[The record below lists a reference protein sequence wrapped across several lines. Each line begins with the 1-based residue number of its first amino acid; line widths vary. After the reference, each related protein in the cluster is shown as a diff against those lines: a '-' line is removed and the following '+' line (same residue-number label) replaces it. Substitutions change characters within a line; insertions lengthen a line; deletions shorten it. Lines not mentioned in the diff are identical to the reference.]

1 MKTTKHLSKH
11 QLDFFDTFGYLGF
24 PGLLKDRIDKIIEA
38 FEDVWVKAGRTH
50 DGTTRSALVPL
61 PDKSEYLSSLLDD
74 PRIHDIASSIC
85 GEDFNYYSGDGNYY
99 VGDTK
104 WHSDG
109 YKTRPVKSIKIA
121 FYLDPVR
128 KNSGAL
134 RVIPGSHKTDDTFA
148 SLLQSHLIKSNPSD
162 GLKTDAPVLFGIPGE
177 EIPAVALESNPGDI
191 LVFNHNI
198 KHSSWG
204 GSDRRRMFTMNFS
217 ERYPD
222 HLTDHLK
229 EVLGDE
235 ARFFIDRIHG
245 PAMIKT
251 ATPERMLHLEQ
262 VRENDTHLA
271 DLVKELKKTGEP
283 RANA

>member
-1 MKTTKHLSKH
+1 MKTVQPLSQD

-24 PGLLKDRIDKIIEA
+24 PGLLKDCIDKIIEE

-50 DGTTRSALVPL
+50 DGVTRSALVPL

-99 VGDTK
+99 VGDTG

-109 YKTRPVKSIKIA
+109 YNQRPVKSIKIA
-121 FYLDPVR
+121 FYLDPVTT
-128 KNSGAL
+128 NSGAL
-134 RVIPGSHKTDDTFA
+134 RVIPGSHRNIDSFGD
-148 SLLQSHLIKSNPSD
+148 LLESHLTSD
-162 GLKTDAPVLFGIPGE
+162 IFGMSGDQ
-177 EIPAVALESNPGDI
+177 IPAVALESNPGDV
-191 LVFNHNI
+191 LVFNHRI

-222 HLTDHLK
+222 HLIPDLK
-229 EVLGDE
+229 DFLAGE
-235 ARFFIDRIHG
+235 ARFFIERQHG
-245 PAMIKT
+245 PEMNKT
-251 ATPERMLHLEQ
+251 ATHERMHHLEQ
-262 VRENDTHLA
+262 VRENDTHMA
-271 DLVKELKKTGEP
+271 DVVKKMREAGKSSSQG
-283 RANA
+283 

>member
-61 PDKSEYLSSLLDD
+61 ADQSEYLSSLLDD

-99 VGDTK
+99 VGDTG

-109 YKTRPVKSIKIA
+109 YNQRPVKSIKIA
-121 FYLDPVR
+121 YYLDPVTT
-128 KNSGAL
+128 NSGAL
-134 RVIPGSHKTDDTFA
+134 RVIPGSHRNKESFGD
-148 SLLQSHLIKSNPSD
+148 LLESHLTSD
-162 GLKTDAPVLFGIPGE
+162 IFGMTGDQ
-177 EIPAVALESNPGDI
+177 IPAVALESNPGDV
-191 LVFNHNI
+191 LVFNHRI

-204 GSDRRRMFTMNFS
+204 GSDARRMFTMNFT
-217 ERYPD
+217 ERYPN
-222 HLTDHLK
+222 HLIADLK
-229 EVLGDE
+229 DFLSGE
-235 ARFFIDRIHG
+235 ARFFLDRMHG
-245 PAMIKT
+245 TEMIKT
-251 ATPERMLHLEQ
+251 ATPERMHHLEQ
-262 VRENDTHLA
+262 VRENDTHMA
-271 DLVKELKKTGEP
+271 DVVKELKKTMKEP
-283 RANA
+283 ANG

>member
-1 MKTTKHLSKH
+1 MKTVQKLNQH

-24 PGLLKDRIDKIIEA
+24 PGLLKDCIDKIIEE
-38 FEDVWVKAGRTH
+38 FEDIWVKSGRTH
-50 DGTTRSALVPL
+50 DRKTRSALVPL
-61 PDKSEYLSSLLDD
+61 PDQSEYLSSLLDD

-99 VGDTK
+99 VGDTR

-109 YKTRPVKSIKIA
+109 YKARPVKSIKIA
-121 FYLDPVR
+121 FYLDPVT

-134 RVIPGSHKTDDTFA
+134 RVIPGSHKTKDTF
-148 SLLQSHLIKSNPSD
+148 SNLLQSHLTSKDATPS
-162 GLKTDAPVLFGIPGE
+162 LFGITGDK
-177 EIPAVALESNPGDI
+177 IPAVALESNPGDI

-204 GSDRRRMFTMNFS
+204 GSDSRRMFTMNFS

-222 HLTDHLK
+222 HLIGDLK
-229 EVLGDE
+229 NDLSGQ
-235 ARFFIDRIHG
+235 ARFFIDRMHG

-251 ATPERMLHLEQ
+251 ATPERMHHLEQ
-262 VRENDTHLA
+262 VRENDTHMA
-271 DLVKELKKTGEP
+271 DVVKELKKDGKP

>member
-1 MKTTKHLSKH
+1 MKTTKHLIKH

-61 PDKSEYLSSLLDD
+61 ADQSEYLSSLLDD

-99 VGDTK
+99 VGDTG

-109 YKTRPVKSIKIA
+109 YNQRPVKSIKIA
-121 FYLDPVR
+121 YYLDPVTT
-128 KNSGAL
+128 NSGAL
-134 RVIPGSHKTDDTFA
+134 RVIPGSHRNIDSFGD
-148 SLLQSHLIKSNPSD
+148 LLESHLTSD
-162 GLKTDAPVLFGIPGE
+162 IFGMTGDQ
-177 EIPAVALESNPGDI
+177 IPAVALESNPGDV
-191 LVFNHNI
+191 LVFNHRI

-222 HLTDHLK
+222 NQLHRLQEDIGK
-229 EVLGDE
+229 S
-235 ARFFIDRIHG
+235 ARFWIERKLG
-245 PAMIKT
+245 PVMIKT
-251 ATPERMLHLEQ
+251 ASPERMHHLQQ
-262 VRENDTHLA
+262 VRENDTHLP
-271 DLVKELKKTGEP
+271 DLVKELKKTMKEP
-283 RANA
+283 ANA